1 MRLSKQVIPLLL
13 MLLLLQVFVD
23 GSIVWAQQDSTKQFT
38 LAELKQIAGLLPEL
52 QKRRELNATFTNK
65 ETVYQSI
72 IKGYQNDEELYKQQ
86 IENLKLNIEAVKPS
100 WYDNFWTGSAVTAI
114 IISSIFFLTR

>member
-1 MRLSKQVIPLLL
+1 M
-13 MLLLLQVFVD
+13 QVFAD
-23 GSIVWAQQDSTKQFT
+23 GSIVWAQQDSTKLS

-72 IKGYQNDEELYKQQ
+72 IKGYQNDEELYQQQ
-86 IENLKLNIEAVKPS
+86 IENLKLDIEAVKPS

-114 IISSIFFLTR
+114 IISSIFFLAR